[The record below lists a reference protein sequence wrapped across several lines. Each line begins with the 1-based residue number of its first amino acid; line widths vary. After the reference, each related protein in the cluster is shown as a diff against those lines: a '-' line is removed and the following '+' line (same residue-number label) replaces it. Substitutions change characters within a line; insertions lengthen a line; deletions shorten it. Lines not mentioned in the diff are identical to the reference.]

1 MATIWSKPES
11 SEDAGINGKIC
22 SKQGRSLYVSRQS
35 ATRIG
40 GEPFYCTL
48 KAFAQRYPG
57 AESQDAIRFADVTAS
72 PGLPCQASRFIARLN
87 WHAPDS
93 RDEISDPSGQFPNRR
108 FLFCTKI
115 ERIR

>member
-72 PGLPCQASRFIARLN
+72 PWLPGQTRRLKARLN
-87 WHAPDS
+87 WRPTNS
-93 RDEISDPSGQFPNRR
+93 RDEISDPGGQLPN
-108 FLFCTKI
+108 
-115 ERIR
+115 